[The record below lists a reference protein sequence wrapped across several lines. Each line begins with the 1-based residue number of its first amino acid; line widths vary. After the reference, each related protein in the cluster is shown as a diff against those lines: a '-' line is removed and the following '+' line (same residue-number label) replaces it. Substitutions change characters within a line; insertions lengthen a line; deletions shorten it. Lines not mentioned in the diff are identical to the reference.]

1 MSLHSFRQT
10 LQMISLHQF
19 IQLLLLEQK
28 QKLPPGVVMDVLIKW
43 IYLNNFNV
51 YDGRSYEHQTQKV
64 KVKRNIYTKKTT
76 LTLAS

>member
-1 MSLHSFRQT
+1 M
-10 LQMISLHQF
+10 
-19 IQLLLLEQK
+19 E
-28 QKLPPGVVMDVLIKW
+28 VLIKW